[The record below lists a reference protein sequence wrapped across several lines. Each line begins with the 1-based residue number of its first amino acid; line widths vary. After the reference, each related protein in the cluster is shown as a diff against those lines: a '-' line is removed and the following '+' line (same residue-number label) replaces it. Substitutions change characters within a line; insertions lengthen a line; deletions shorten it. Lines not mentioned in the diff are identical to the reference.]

1 MESGH
6 GSVRSPLA
14 ATKPKRERENQH
26 FQTVLAPQNNS
37 GGEREM
43 MCQLKYLTREES
55 IFGWL
60 AGERDSEANKLK
72 IMNEQLR
79 KSHVEAVAHLI
90 KSFCDGWSTKGLAC
104 LERRKSNGPA
114 RDLTQP
120 NKCLNL
126 KIRSSLHLNEVAR
139 PRSCC
144 G

>member
-14 ATKPKRERENQH
+14 ATKPKRERENLH

-43 MCQLKYLTREES
+43 KCQLKYLTREES

-72 IMNEQLR
+72 IMSEQLR

-104 LERRKSNGPA
+104 LWRGENQMDQRG
-114 RDLTQP
+114 
-120 NKCLNL
+120 
-126 KIRSSLHLNEVAR
+126 I
-139 PRSCC
+139 
-144 G
+144 